1 MALTDKN
8 DSVGNPDGRYHAD
21 KIEQWPT
28 AYFKLDGTCVK
39 NGRMT
44 SSVSPRSIIDRKV
57 SPLVEAAL
65 GDTRVVLIAGPRQ
78 AGKTTLARKYAGSDR
93 PYVTLDDAGALSA
106 ARADPVGFVRGIGR
120 TVIDEVQ
127 RVPELMLAIKESVD
141 RDDTP
146 GRFLLT
152 GSANLATVP
161 MIADSLAGRMATIS
175 LLPFAQSEIR
185 STPGR
190 LLDRLFAGEEPTA
203 GEDAILGDEL
213 VALVLRGGYPEALRR
228 ATSARRTAWLEDYVA
243 QILDRDV
250 RDVANID
257 QFDQLPRL
265 LQVLA
270 EHAGQLV
277 NHSSFGAALGLSS
290 VTAQKYVAILERLF
304 LVRTLAPWSS
314 NRLSRLIKTPKL
326 HFLDSGLLAVL
337 REDEEEALR
346 QERSRFGAVLESF
359 VVSELLKLASWSD
372 RRVSFS
378 HYRTKDQDEVD
389 VVIEDRRG
397 RVVGIEV
404 KASATV
410 RPKDFRGLRQLQE
423 AVGDRFMRGL
433 VLHDHDRVTPF
444 GEKLQA
450 APLSILWTM

>member
-1 MALTDKN
+1 
-8 DSVGNPDGRYHAD
+8 
-21 KIEQWPT
+21 
-28 AYFKLDGTCVK
+28 
-39 NGRMT
+39 MT

-203 GEDAILGDEL
+203 GEDAILGDEM

-359 VVSELLKLASWSD
+359 VVSELLKLASWSE

-423 AVGDRFMRGL
+423 AVGDRFVRGL

>member
-1 MALTDKN
+1 MV
-8 DSVGNPDGRYHAD
+8 SS
-21 KIEQWPT
+21 
-28 AYFKLDGTCVK
+28 
-39 NGRMT
+39 T
-44 SSVSPRSIIDRKV
+44 SPHHLIDRKAR
-57 SPLVEAAL
+57 PLVETAL
-65 GDTRVVLIAGPRQ
+65 SDTRVVLVVGPRQ
-78 AGKTTLARKYAGSDR
+78 AGKTTLARQVAGPDR

-106 ARADPVGFVRGIGR
+106 ARADPVGFIRGLDR
-120 TVIDEVQ
+120 AVIDEVQ

-141 RDDTP
+141 RNVEP

-152 GSANLATVP
+152 GSANLSTMP
-161 MIADSLAGRMATIS
+161 MVADSLAGRMATIS

-190 LLDRLFAGEEPTA
+190 LLDRMFAGEEPVA
-203 GEDAILGDEL
+203 AENSPLGEEL

-228 ATSARRTAWLEDYVA
+228 TAAARRTAWLEDYVA

-250 RDVANID
+250 RDIANID
-257 QFDQLPRL
+257 QLDRLPRL
-265 LQVLA
+265 LQILA

-277 NHSSFGAALGLSS
+277 NNTSFGAALGLSS
-290 VTAQKYVAILERLF
+290 VTTQKYVAILDRLF
-304 LVRTLAPWSS
+304 LIRTLAPWSS

-326 HFLDSGLLAVL
+326 HFLDSGLLAAL
-337 REDEEEALR
+337 REDEEQALR
-346 QERSRFGAVLESF
+346 QDRSRLGAVLESF
-359 VVSELLKLASWSD
+359 VVSELLKLASWSE
-372 RRVSFS
+372 RRVSLS

-397 RVVGIEV
+397 RIVGIEV

-410 RPKDFRGLRQLQE
+410 RPQDFRGLRQLQE
-423 AVGDRFMRGL
+423 AVGDRFVRGL

-450 APLSILWTM
+450 APLSVLWTM

>member
-1 MALTDKN
+1 
-8 DSVGNPDGRYHAD
+8 
-21 KIEQWPT
+21 
-28 AYFKLDGTCVK
+28 VK
-39 NGRMT
+39 KAEKHYL
-44 SSVSPRSIIDRKV
+44 P
-57 SPLVEAAL
+57 A
-65 GDTRVVLIAGPRQ
+65 
-78 AGKTTLARKYAGSDR
+78 
-93 PYVTLDDAGALSA
+93 
-106 ARADPVGFVRGIGR
+106 
-120 TVIDEVQ
+120 VQ
-127 RVPELMLAIKESVD
+127 RRGPEQ
-141 RDDTP
+141 P

-203 GEDAILGDEL
+203 GEDAILGDEM

-228 ATSARRTAWLEDYVA
+228 ATSARRTAWLEDYVP

-257 QFDQLPRL
+257 QFDQLSRL

-326 HFLDSGLLAVL
+326 HFLDSGLLAAL

-346 QERSRFGAVLESF
+346 QDRSRFGAVLESF
-359 VVSELLKLASWSD
+359 VVSELLKLASWSE

-397 RVVGIEV
+397 RVIGIEV

>member
-1 MALTDKN
+1 MV
-8 DSVGNPDGRYHAD
+8 SS
-21 KIEQWPT
+21 
-28 AYFKLDGTCVK
+28 
-39 NGRMT
+39 T
-44 SSVSPRSIIDRKV
+44 SPHQLIDRKAR
-57 SPLVEAAL
+57 PLVETAL
-65 GDTRVVLIAGPRQ
+65 SDTRVVLVVGPRQ
-78 AGKTTLARKYAGSDR
+78 AGKTTLARQVAGPDR

-106 ARADPVGFVRGIGR
+106 ARADPVGFIRGLDR
-120 TVIDEVQ
+120 AVIDEVQ

-141 RDDTP
+141 RNVEP

-152 GSANLATVP
+152 GSANLSTMP
-161 MIADSLAGRMATIS
+161 MVADSLAGRMATIS

-190 LLDRLFAGEEPTA
+190 LLDRMFAGEEPVA
-203 GEDAILGDEL
+203 AENSPLGEEL

-228 ATSARRTAWLEDYVA
+228 TVAARRTAWLEDYVA

-250 RDVANID
+250 RDIANID
-257 QFDQLPRL
+257 QLDRLPRL
-265 LQVLA
+265 LQILA

-277 NHSSFGAALGLSS
+277 NNTSFGAALGLSS
-290 VTAQKYVAILERLF
+290 VTTQKYVAILDRLF
-304 LVRTLAPWSS
+304 LIRTLAPWSS

-326 HFLDSGLLAVL
+326 HFLDSGLLAAL
-337 REDEEEALR
+337 REDEEQALR
-346 QERSRFGAVLESF
+346 QDRSRLGAVLESF
-359 VVSELLKLASWSD
+359 VVSELLKLASWSE
-372 RRVSFS
+372 RRVSLS

-397 RVVGIEV
+397 RIVGIEV

-410 RPKDFRGLRQLQE
+410 RPQDFRGLRQLQE
-423 AVGDRFMRGL
+423 AVGDRFVRGL

-450 APLSILWTM
+450 APLSVLWTM

>member
-1 MALTDKN
+1 
-8 DSVGNPDGRYHAD
+8 
-21 KIEQWPT
+21 
-28 AYFKLDGTCVK
+28 
-39 NGRMT
+39 MT
-44 SSVSPRSIIDRKV
+44 SPISSHQLIDRKAQ
-57 SPLVEAAL
+57 PLVETAL
-65 GDTRVVLIAGPRQ
+65 ADTRVVLIVGPRQ
-78 AGKTTLARKYAGSDR
+78 AGKTTLARQFSGPDR

-106 ARADPVGFVRGIGR
+106 ARTDPVGFIRGLDR
-120 TVIDEVQ
+120 AVIDEVQ

-141 RDDTP
+141 RNDEP

-152 GSANLATVP
+152 GSANLATMP
-161 MIADSLAGRMATIS
+161 MVADSLAGRMATIS
-175 LLPFAQSEIR
+175 LLPFAQSEIF

-190 LLDRLFAGEEPTA
+190 LLDRLFTGEEPVA
-203 GEDAILGDEL
+203 AENSPLGDEL
-213 VALVLRGGYPEALRR
+213 IALVLRGGYPEALRR
-228 ATSARRTAWLEDYVA
+228 RVPARRTAWLEDYVA

-250 RDVANID
+250 RDIASID
-257 QFDQLPRL
+257 QLDRLPRL

-270 EHAGQLV
+270 EHAGQLI
-277 NHSSFGAALGLSS
+277 NHTSFGAALGLSS

-326 HFLDSGLLAVL
+326 HFLDSGLLAAL
-337 REDEEEALR
+337 REDEEQALR
-346 QERSRFGAVLESF
+346 ENRSRFGAVLESF
-359 VVSELLKLASWSD
+359 VVAELLKLVSWSE
-372 RRVSFS
+372 RRVSLS

-397 RVVGIEV
+397 RIIGIEV

-410 RPKDFRGLRQLQE
+410 RPQDFRGLRQLQE
-423 AVGDRFMRGL
+423 AVGDRFVRGL

-450 APLSILWTM
+450 APLSVLWTM

>member
-1 MALTDKN
+1 M
-8 DSVGNPDGRYHAD
+8 S
-21 KIEQWPT
+21 
-28 AYFKLDGTCVK
+28 
-39 NGRMT
+39 

-203 GEDAILGDEL
+203 GEDAILGDEM

-326 HFLDSGLLAVL
+326 HFLDSGLLAAL

-346 QERSRFGAVLESF
+346 QDRSRFGAVLESF
-359 VVSELLKLASWSD
+359 VVSELLKLASWSE

-423 AVGDRFMRGL
+423 AVGERFMRGL